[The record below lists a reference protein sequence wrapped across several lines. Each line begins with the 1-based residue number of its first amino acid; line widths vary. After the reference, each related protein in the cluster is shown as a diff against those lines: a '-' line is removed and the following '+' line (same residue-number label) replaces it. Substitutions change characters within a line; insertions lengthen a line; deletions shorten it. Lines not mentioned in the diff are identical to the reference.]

1 MKELLE
7 HAEKLGDRNADNTY
21 RETDVTQ
28 IIIEIL
34 QLVVSTREYQFC

>member
-7 HAEKLGDRNADNTY
+7 HADSLGNRNADNTY
-21 RETDVTQ
+21 KEDDITQ
-28 IIIEIL
+28 IIIELL